1 MTRPT
6 PVFLYNRSLKLTNSF
21 KDKKRASRFLEGKKL
36 GRLIDTGRLLRRK
49 WYLYS
54 KQLDP
59 SKIAFYKFI
68 EKNAAKELAKT
79 ILSEQKKTIYVYDD
93 KYQFLYSAK
102 NIHEVA
108 TRLNICPTLIKLHL
122 KKARPLMVKSLNK
135 NYYIVTDLV
144 KINGMDVQE
153 KVNYLKSA
161 IIMSSTDVKNE
172 EISNGSKSSPSS
184 LPEPEFFDS
193 IRRFASDHYTNTY
206 KFPEIFG
213 QMDESALLTMGV
225 LMQEYIR
232 NILSNSS

>member
-1 MTRPT
+1 
-6 PVFLYNRSLKLTNSF
+6 SLKLTNSF

-68 EKNAAKELAKT
+68 EKNVAT
-79 ILSEQKKTIYVYDD
+79 
-93 KYQFLYSAK
+93 K

-193 IRRFASDHYTNTY
+193 IRRFASVHYTNTY

-213 QMDESALLTMGV
+213 QMDESALLTMGIYYQIPHESI
-225 LMQEYIR
+225 MSKIR
-232 NILSNSS
+232 KISNLEIRSA